1 MSRSHKKKLKKKKP
15 EASNDISE
23 REIGIFINS
32 IKNVD
37 GYPKIRDL
45 QKIVPSLN
53 LVKIHTILKYLQ
65 RSKRLIVDNDGYI
78 VWIKEDNFNKFS
90 SSFSDV
96 ANISKDFAEYVTL
109 RKIEANDS

>member
-1 MSRSHKKKLKKKKP
+1 LKKKKP
-15 EASNDISE
+15 AASNNISE

-53 LVKIHTILKYLQ
+53 LVKIHTILKYLE
-65 RSKRLIVDNDGYI
+65 RSNRLIVDNDGYI
-78 VWIKEDNFNKFS
+78 IWIKEDNFNKFS
-90 SSFSDV
+90 NSLSDV
-96 ANISKDFAEYVTL
+96 ANISKDFAEYVAR
-109 RKIEANDS
+109 RKMDPNDN